1 MISISQLTKDALS
14 LPPEE
19 RARLAQT
26 LLESIDS
33 GFQDAPDAELQS
45 ILERREKELEDGVV
59 QAVPLEQ
66 AMEQARRSLK

>member
-33 GFQDAPDAELQS
+33 SLPGAPDAELIS
-45 ILERREKELEDGVV
+45 VLKRRVKELDDGVV
-59 QAVPLEQ
+59 QAIPLAQ
-66 AMEQARRSLK
+66 AMEQARRSLQ